1 MDNRVPRACGAAKR
15 PEGCQ
20 GNERL
25 MTRKEA
31 SPGGAEG
38 CTHQRDPLSQQGVW
52 LWRPRGAGESP
63 SVGWWWQ
70 LLLQRHLETFPPPSA
85 VPLEPRW
92 PLLKVNRMLNAT
104 SAPGQARGSRLLP
117 MAARQ
122 LLHPESPTLHIGL
135 TGPNLHPDALDT
147 VPCKQGVHLEDKSV
161 KALTFYLRLLP
172 HSPAG
177 HRSVGPQGGAW
188 HSRPQGAHGPWPVCR
203 RHTSSPP
210 HTTGARQRV
219 LGTCARAPLPSS
231 HSSAHSSHTRSLS
244 RTLHN
249 SHANS
254 CSHIHSH
261 THS

>member
-1 MDNRVPRACGAAKR
+1 
-15 PEGCQ
+15 
-20 GNERL
+20 

-31 SPGGAEG
+31 SPGGSEDCA
-38 CTHQRDPLSQQGVW
+38 HQSEPLTQQGVW
-52 LWRPRGAGESP
+52 LWRPRGAGGEPISWVVVAAP
-63 SVGWWWQ
+63 
-70 LLLQRHLETFPPPSA
+70 FA
-85 VPLEPRW
+85 V
-92 PLLKVNRMLNAT
+92 
-104 SAPGQARGSRLLP
+104 APGDLP
-117 MAARQ
+117 SSECCTIRTTLAAAQGQPDAQCYQRTW
-122 LLHPESPTLHIGL
+122 PSPGVVACSPWLPSSFCIPSLQPLHIGL
-135 TGPNLHPDALDT
+135 TRPNLHPDALDT
-147 VPCKQGVHLEDKSV
+147 VPCKQGVHLEEKSA

-172 HSPAG
+172 HSPAPFLPGCAG
-177 HRSVGPQGGAW
+177 HRSVGPHGGAW
-188 HSRPQGAHGPWPVCR
+188 HSRPQGAQGPWPICR

-231 HSSAHSSHTRSLS
+231 HSSAHSSHTCSLS